1 MGESQKSFTKWPV
14 RYDIRVCVFAL
25 FNRCWLPG
33 TVYCSNNKCNNI
45 YVIMKLRSIGGNRWK
60 TSEYTESMSVKKSA
74 GRKNKGREQ
83 RVKKKIGLWSPKP
96 LQEGYRVRKNKQTKN
111 TAANT
116 GYLSR
121 KRKNNS
127 KGGTKSSEGRAKNW
141 RDSSLLSRSTESSTR
156 ELLSISQMNVRI
168 AMDQWLLCTP
178 NFFLNRDVYSSYLC
192 LSHQWLCVCV
202 WQGRGE
208 DSLSLVHRS

>member
-1 MGESQKSFTKWPV
+1 M
-14 RYDIRVCVFAL
+14 
-25 FNRCWLPG
+25 
-33 TVYCSNNKCNNI
+33 
-45 YVIMKLRSIGGNRWK
+45 
-60 TSEYTESMSVKKSA
+60 
-74 GRKNKGREQ
+74 
-83 RVKKKIGLWSPKP
+83 
-96 LQEGYRVRKNKQTKN
+96 RKNKQTKN

-168 AMDQWLLCTP
+168 AMDQ
-178 NFFLNRDVYSSYLC
+178 
-192 LSHQWLCVCV
+192 
-202 WQGRGE
+202 
-208 DSLSLVHRS
+208 